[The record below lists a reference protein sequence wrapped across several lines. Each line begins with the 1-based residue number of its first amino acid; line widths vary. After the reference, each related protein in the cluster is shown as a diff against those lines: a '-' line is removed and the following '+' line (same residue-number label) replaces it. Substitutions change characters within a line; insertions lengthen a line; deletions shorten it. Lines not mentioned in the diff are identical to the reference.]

1 MTSRPGSVLDA
12 SALLAFLHREPG
24 AEFVAGSMRHGA
36 WISAVNWSEV
46 LSKLAEAGQGP
57 EAVRRTLI
65 EHHVLGILLHIHPFD
80 EADAAEVARLRP
92 LTRTAGLSLGDR
104 ACLALGHRL
113 GLPVL
118 TADRTWLDL
127 DVGVRVEAVR

>member
-1 MTSRPGSVLDA
+1 MTKVVLDA
-12 SALLAFLHREPG
+12 SAVLALLNAEPG
-24 AEFVAGSMRHGA
+24 AAEVESVLGQAV
-36 WISAVNWSEV
+36 ISTVNVTEV
-46 LSKLAEAGQGP
+46 FSRLLDWGMSPAEV
-57 EAVRRTLI
+57 EAVFAALDLEQQAFDSGLCRR
-65 EHHVLGILLHIHPFD
+65 
-80 EADAAEVARLRP
+80 AAWLRSA
-92 LTRTAGLSLGDR
+92 TRAYGLSLGDR